1 MAKKVFSSNLTKAN
15 KDNID
20 NLELVI
26 KITTKVGDL
35 LDDFISNTTDQLKG
49 SGYDMIRV
57 KVSLYKEAYSVLHT
71 VSENLLSSIYYI
83 NNSMLNYMEGYS
95 MLDDSRIPEVNGR
108 IRTVEALIAKLEG
121 TEEANPNDIAALR
134 QLLSELRAFLAKLEK
149 LAPADALA
157 FGIVSSVAT
166 DVHRY
171 GNALLNLSV
180 PNIDGTVSNNENAS
194 LGNKLKG
201 IESEIGTSG
210 AMKTEEGVVVF
221 NQKGY
226 YDESNNWHNWSEDNR
241 WAKHL

>member
-1 MAKKVFSSNLTKAN
+1 MAIIYSADLNNANSSTMTKNLTS
-15 KDNID
+15 
-20 NLELVI
+20 
-26 KITTKVGDL
+26 
-35 LDDFISNTTDQLKG
+35 ISNNSRKLISSINNFIESSKTELIG
-49 SGYDMIRV
+49 SGYDAVRAKM
-57 KVSLYKEAYSVLHT
+57 SLYLDALNKQADIAD
-71 VSENLLSSIYYI
+71 NLKTSIYNA
-83 NNSMLNYMEGYS
+83 NNNMLNFMEGYS

-226 YDESNNWHNWSEDNR
+226 YDESNNWHDWSEDNR